1 MGRLL
6 LANGIY
12 TNSIMYP
19 AVALKDARIRQSVI
33 ATHTKAHLDKA
44 LNVLAYIAKKLQ
56 LAR

>member
-1 MGRLL
+1 
-6 LANGIY
+6 
-12 TNSIMYP
+12 MYP

-44 LNVLAYIAKKLQ
+44 LNVFAYIAKKLQ